1 MTTLQSQEQE
11 DIFRAQLEKHFH
23 QSAEHGPLQ
32 KAKAKAWDHFLGQ
45 GLPTRNQEVFRY
57 IRLRQLFAQSYSLS
71 QITQVTSTQIAPY
84 IYPECQRSVI
94 VFVNGHYQP
103 LLSNTSALPKQL
115 VVSML
120 KDAVSTYGAFL
131 TNQWTKSL
139 KEETDAFA
147 LVNAAL
153 HRDGVFVYIPPKCI
167 IETPIQL
174 LHLVDTHS
182 NRMFVMPRLHLF
194 VGAQS
199 QASVYSSLAIIS
211 GAEYCI
217 NQTNE
222 FALEEGAKLN
232 YTQIAC
238 DESPTGWHF
247 DAVRA
252 QLKRDSSF
260 KTVCITDGSTTVRH
274 DYRIALSG
282 ENAEAQLNGLW
293 MLADKREAH
302 TNILIEHQAPHCRSM
317 QLFKGVLNDFS
328 KSSFEGKIYVHP
340 VAQKTEAFQLNNNL
354 LLSDRA
360 HADSKPNLEIFA
372 DDVKAS
378 HGATVGQLDEEQ
390 LFYMKSRGFSVADA
404 KNMLVF
410 SFCKEI
416 IDLISL
422 PSLAL
427 SISQKAKRYLP
438 KES

>member
-1 MTTLQSQEQE
+1 MTILQTPEQE
-11 DIFRAQLEKHFH
+11 DAFRAELERHYH
-23 QSAEHGPLQ
+23 QSLEQGPLQ
-32 KAKAKAWDHFLGQ
+32 KAKAKAWDHFLGL

-71 QITQVTSTQIAPY
+71 QITHVTSAQIAPH
-84 IYPECQRSVI
+84 IYPECQRSVL

-103 LLSNTSALPKQL
+103 TLSNTSALPKQF

-120 KDAVSTYGAFL
+120 KDAVNTYGTFL
-131 TNQWTKSL
+131 TNQWSKSL

-147 LVNAAL
+147 VVNAAL
-153 HRDGVFVYIPPKCI
+153 HRDGIFIYIPPKCI
-167 IETPIQL
+167 IDVPVQL
-174 LHLVDTHS
+174 LHVVDTHS
-182 NRMFVMPRLHLF
+182 SRMFVMPRLHLF
-194 VGAQS
+194 AGSHS
-199 QASVYSSLAIIS
+199 QASLFSSLAILS
-211 GAEYCI
+211 GTEYCI

-222 FALEEGAKLN
+222 FAVEEGAKLH

-238 DESPTGWHF
+238 DESPNGWHF

-260 KTVCITDGSTTVRH
+260 KTVCITDGGATVRH
-274 DYRIALSG
+274 DYRVSLTG
-282 ENAEAQLNGLW
+282 ENAEAHLNGLCI
-293 MLADKREAH
+293 LADKREAH
-302 TNILIEHQAPHCRSM
+302 TNILMDHQAPHCRSL

-328 KSSFEGKIYVHP
+328 KSSFEGKIFVHQE
-340 VAQKTEAFQLNNNL
+340 AQKTEAFQLNNNL
-354 LLSDRA
+354 LLNDRA

-378 HGATVGQLDEEQ
+378 HGATVGQLDDEQ
-390 LFYMKSRGFSVADA
+390 LFYMKSRGFSEGDA

-416 IDLISL
+416 VDLITL
-422 PSLAL
+422 PSLAT
-427 SISQKAKRYLP
+427 SICQKAKSYLP